1 MGNYMASENEK
12 NLASPG
18 RFVATEIVP
27 YGLAAPLIGGAASLG
42 AGAIAS
48 APLTAPVLREA
59 SNVIDFAQAAQK
71 LAPVAPSAAAST
83 SSNIVN
89 IADYLGKGISAAASV
104 VGGALVGARQS
115 AGWDSAKMQYTAPKK
130 TTEDPMKSVANKML
144 KSLGG

>member
-1 MGNYMASENEK
+1 M
-12 NLASPG
+12 
-18 RFVATEIVP
+18 P
-27 YGLAAPLIGGAASLG
+27 YGLAAPLIGGVASLG

-71 LAPVAPSAAAST
+71 LAPVTAPAAAS
-83 SSNIVN
+83 SASNVVN

-104 VGGALVGARQS
+104 VGGALVGARQA
-115 AGWDSAKMQYTAPKK
+115 AGWDSSKMKYTAPQK